1 MPRRLGPGQGEI
13 QREMPGEDRRDPA
26 LELSE
31 EHCKGVSRRDPARQ
45 LSSPAPPRPPLDAGP
60 RECGE
65 PRPLRACGREAPGG
79 PPGRRC
85 RGGRR
90 RATRALASPSPRPTP
105 SPAAPRLDDAMEP
118 CAPDAL
124 PSRQM
129 PSSPHHSW
137 AWALRHRL
145 ATQIQEAGHAEPKDV
160 DALVVELTAV
170 FRTVLER
177 SSRRAWLRMMEALRL
192 IAPFQQLLSRRAE
205 LAPYLEGLYFQFRS
219 SQAMV
224 SDLDILGSIW
234 RAFPMDCAVLW
245 ADPREFCPRE
255 PKEIAKQL
263 PSSREPV
270 FVGQSCPFAMEW
282 VAAGASGM
290 LQPDPVSLQELQ
302 RCVGQVGR
310 EVAQEETPRPGSL
323 GLMPLTLAADVP
335 TEYPCAIPSQAAG
348 PSLEPRKESPGPP
361 TVPKKRA
368 VATGDRGGEMVTSL
382 EAAELFA
389 RKRHL
394 GEISFIYFN
403 VAQNRH
409 FRPYDLVAVPKRLAN
424 PQHYIFSP
432 FGVLHVHPEEGS
444 EAFSLGELHR
454 QAVLWQLMQYIPF
467 FRLFLVR
474 KAFVRWFVNVKHLHY
489 LKCREK
495 LSLQLL
501 HTVPHF
507 GLALLH
513 ISRLLLQLHSI
524 HWLPRSR
531 VKCYTFS
538 ELKRA
543 LAQENKNAQGLL
555 SKFLQLC
562 SSVLQWVRDDTYR
575 MVRGLQQQVQ
585 SYKLYITKASLY
597 KQRVDF
603 EKLQNRLQIA
613 EHWLQRLGFLALL
626 VNLLLCQNLVSAM
639 QEEVRAFIYDT
650 MKADGIKRKAVLQVH
665 LVFGADRQLM
675 LFPSHMELEDC
686 LLGAVNTVLESVLQM
701 TRIKS
706 EGPAPPENPQ
716 STASEAE
723 HHAAQ
728 PSAVDVSSGSTIPQ
742 QGSLGPIM
750 QPKRLPTAEL
760 CGEKPQL
767 VYQMD
772 VKVYGGL
779 EVIGHRLKGMYPLLS
794 REQLEKDLRSDRT
807 IQEATEQ
814 LRALLTMALTE
825 TELLCREYTWLGEI
839 YNFVHSWSPSQLE
852 SMKSWPA
859 EEYVNRILK
868 LRTWVAQVQKV
879 PRVVITHN
887 LLLLVDCSGIHQDL
901 LPLLASI
908 NEDILSLLL
917 SETAQRSEKL
927 IAELSGV
934 LQLYMNVG
942 TDIFTIAKC
951 SQKLEQYQGQMAE
964 LQGYVDYVRALNE
977 VIQQCFRPLTPS
989 EESLEN
995 LLLDTWDAFAY
1006 QQREVSDFIVSRRL
1020 SIIAELSS
1028 SLRKAT
1034 LELQELLTVVTL
1046 GHFQDP
1052 SQNPRAME
1060 EELRTLYQSF
1070 QATVVRITDLCQSQR
1085 ILTGDCMDVTFITG
1099 KQGVI
1104 EIHTRIWQLFRIIT
1118 EQITEWKCLA
1128 FVKFNTVL
1136 AMEKTEEWQKEVI
1149 SLEHSLP
1156 SPNQVLQA
1164 CLRAIANLQKYLP
1177 ILLKLGS
1184 HFLKLSCWKEIFA
1197 VMGVKCPLNMQFTLG
1212 QLLSYPLLEH
1222 SDSIFRVYALEKSR
1236 HYARDTLFRLERS
1249 WAEKQFRLVNF
1260 ILNVPDKEPQPER
1273 FRRPAAARHRQPKLE
1288 YISKDSGTYILSDT
1302 AELKAMVEHSLLT
1315 LQNIILSPFSSD
1327 ILLEAESWASILR
1340 SFESLLEAWVIFQQ
1354 KWVFLNIVFYEMD
1367 ISLPSSE
1374 LELRFQRVDSYFRE
1388 FIQVTCNDPLV
1399 LSSVRPPCGSCRE
1412 SRFVGGALQEAFL
1425 DGSRDLQVIIRA
1437 LDYVLEGTRMGF
1449 PRLFFLSNEE
1459 LISLLATASEPA
1471 EASAW
1476 AQRCFPGVR
1485 QLALLVPSATH
1496 NRGALSA
1503 ELPVVQVTGLV
1514 GDQGEQLELCSIVCL
1529 SRKATQWLCALEQR
1543 MKESVFQQMQQCV
1556 AQRLALRP
1564 QLDVAFK
1571 HRPGPTELPLHMVVE
1586 GWATLG
1592 RTFPNQCVVLAEEAL
1607 WRATVEEALSNQCC
1621 QPELELK
1628 LNLKLEALAHYVR
1641 NFRNLRSCRPGSEQ
1655 LGLLLEVLITLT
1667 VQQRDTFAQL
1677 LKCRVS
1683 SPQAFEWARLL
1694 KYHVALS
1701 PECAHAV
1708 GLPPGSPWVGSPP
1721 GCWAEALDRRFH
1733 YDYEYLGPCQHLLG
1747 SPSLD
1752 KTFLGLLLALDD
1764 FRCGG
1769 LLGHPDVGKSHTVRG
1784 LAEALGRQLVTLHCT
1799 LQVSVGCLSRYLCGA
1814 VHAGALLLLE
1824 AAEQLEAAVLS
1835 AFSQRLV
1842 DLQRMCLSLQG
1853 SRGATAGV
1861 SVGGSPHSSQSS
1873 DSSGSSE
1880 GELQPA
1886 IPVLELGTDE
1896 AEPYQPRVLGNI
1908 LFGGRLL
1915 RVRETYGC
1923 IITLD
1928 CLPEPLCLAMRPLA
1942 MLPPDLTQLAEVT
1955 LLAAGFREAT
1965 HLAEKLNHFLRLEGE
1980 LNPKPQLG
1988 RCSLVRE
1995 VVRVAVSI
2003 LFSPPAGQDSLVLKS
2018 RPSGRT
2024 VFFQGLEE
2032 QPAMV
2037 KALCLSSLL
2046 SGPECPRLQNT
2057 RDLLR
2062 EVFPGAPLQAFESR
2076 VPYRLQSALVAQLH
2090 EDKLQPQQE
2099 LLNIAGQLFQALRGA
2114 PGVLLL
2120 GPAGG
2125 GKTTMWRTLAKALSR
2140 LAASDAAPGAHMAEA
2155 SPSSLFQPT
2164 STVCLWPNCLSV
2176 AEFVGSLEGSIW
2188 QDGVL
2193 SRVLQRAATS
2203 ALARRTGEGSSQ
2215 QWLVLD
2221 GAACAEWL
2229 EPISSLFSARPSLS
2243 LPNGQKLR
2251 IPENVKFLFE
2261 MPNTSNVPPSV
2272 CTHYSLLYCGGA
2284 SLWRGLLASGL
2295 APVYRMYSLT
2305 QESLAMLRSLAE
2317 ELFPSTLA
2325 FLREHCC
2332 SVLLPHT
2339 HPQDP
2344 VAQGVQETT
2353 TFLRLLHALLE
2364 QHLRR
2369 DRVKHLPPPPAA
2381 AAQEPTG
2388 NHTASLSRN
2397 LDDTVPAHHHLLGQS
2412 IFVFAYIWGFGGH
2425 LHPRHWPLFEHFAR
2439 QALHRSQFSIKLP
2452 TGPSAFDLCPLAA
2465 DGTLESFN
2473 GCYLSNRVKVLPV
2486 TFSVLQPQHE
2496 RMLFVVDLLLST
2508 ERPVLLV
2515 GEPGCGKSSFAEM
2528 LVQPNHSYHRV
2539 CLTPAL
2545 RPVHLRHLLHK
2556 RFLSL
2561 ARDKVKPV
2569 RGAAAKGRCL
2579 FLVEDLHLA
2588 FVDSARGS
2596 SPVVESLRQ
2605 ALSYQQFYHG
2615 ETLEVQHCP
2624 ATGFNCFGTLSVPM
2638 TGALPLCPRFGRL
2651 FSTVV
2656 LPLMTRDSL
2665 LGLHVD
2671 PVLSWLEK
2679 FPLLT
2684 RQNDLALALVRATIN
2699 AYEMAKS
2706 LFPPSPVSCLF
2717 HFSLHD
2723 IQKVFKGLFLLRPR
2737 PGIHLSSPLEDQNF
2751 KLASSRRTSGLTKM
2765 NMGTGYTALLSTR
2778 LVIRLWMHECLCV
2791 FCDPLQR
2798 QQQRE
2803 LCEQM
2808 LMDIAIT
2815 VFCAKRNVIH
2825 VAQSTWSSSPPRDQD
2840 HHLPSRAGLGF
2851 HLPSRT
2857 FSNILDA
2864 EWAAEEE
2871 PEEGKPLFPWS
2882 GEVGCPDP
2890 WDPVEQAAA
2899 LALDRPDPGEGLAVS
2914 ELESETTEAETTEEA
2929 ARKHTPT
2936 SQGQSRRDRH
2946 RASPNQLHLHK
2957 ARRHGSPKKENTGPL
2972 LPSHLLLQPGE
2983 ALQDIVFS
2991 KDLGPDTY
2999 SPNTHNPY
3007 QEKLWKT
3014 LEKQLKPLLPKN
3026 FLLCSEGLKH
3036 ILRLSRL
3043 FCGPDRHGA
3052 IVSFARC
3059 TGRRTLVALAAR
3071 ATASLLV
3078 EIPAKEDEAGALAL
3092 LRLASWQAG
3101 IMGKRV
3107 LLLVHAGV
3115 SLANLHLLL
3124 ALMAEGTCPGLYSPE
3139 DTIAVIQA
3147 LLQENQNIKRNM
3159 REELILQRFFQ
3170 FVRSNLHVVLLLG
3183 GAGSLALPPITA
3195 TALAQV
3201 FSSLEVY
3208 QPWSHESLVAVAS
3221 KHFMYHQKTSVKL
3234 TRVLT
3239 SVHDLK
3245 DLMHRTAQ
3253 AASQIH
3259 CCTMAYITS
3268 LAAHLPLISPKT
3280 FLDFLDTFL
3289 LLLSNLQEKNT
3300 KQLDRMRTA
3309 LHKMGEV
3316 SMKQQEHTRDVRF
3329 LQQKLVKIKE
3339 QVISSQREVERE
3351 QEVLKQQEKECELY
3365 EARIDALTRERDA
3378 LEKGR
3383 ELAMRKVN
3391 KDYKEALAMLRL
3403 QDIEE
3408 LRSYR
3413 QPPATVVMVTDIL
3426 CLMFEQEPGWENAKL
3441 LLNRDNFYEDL
3452 VFYPKDSLA
3461 TELFEALG
3469 RAVTRE
3475 CISEAN
3481 ISSASQ
3487 PAAALFQWIS
3497 ATYWYHWALL
3507 DWQPTI
3513 ARLKYCDAQ
3522 ITTEKMELGDRRLH
3536 SEYLRDATQLRI
3548 KELKL
3553 KQERQEKLMHQLT
3566 QSLQAKEEATT
3577 VESSVA
3583 EHMANW
3589 TTLTRNLESQ
3599 HNTVYGDALLSAASL
3614 CYLGPFPPQRREEL
3628 LEKWQA
3634 VCAGAWGH
3642 LGPDD
3647 VRQLLQKELPC
3658 PGPASHSDLL
3668 LAVQQPLDLASLL
3681 SSPPEQ
3687 RLWDRVHKPKDP
3699 SSRLVGTILLSST
3712 HTQAHRWPLLVDPD
3726 KQACVWLLTSTALE
3740 EVDSQAYA
3748 ISDLVPDMLEHG
3760 SSEEITEDNLEV
3772 LSLTDPDLEQN
3783 LYNAACLGTPVL
3795 LTDFEKNVPWC
3806 PALQQLMQKEL
3817 FRGALRSESAEDA
3830 VLVPTSFRLYLCTEL
3845 PLEALAAEVE
3855 HELLKSLNV
3864 IDLSLSQGALE
3875 ELLLVEVLRAERK
3888 EILKN
3893 QQALQF
3899 GVLQLEGKLE
3909 ATEEELVALIAQPQ
3923 RSLLEEENFMPM
3935 VRLLQTQIQALHATH
3950 QHMVSQHQDQVAL
3963 CNKYRVVPRLGV
3975 ALHLALQQ
3983 VCRLHPSYSF
3993 PTSACVARVRQALLS
4008 TKRQETTKQESLEL
4022 RHLELSKAVLHH
4034 FLTEVVPCLR
4044 EMDRLLYLFL
4054 GAVATLKVSGKITP
4068 LEWLVFCQ
4076 GLREPVAKELLQP
4089 PARVPCPSWVSAEA
4103 WEECGLLENVPGF
4116 QGLQASLAGQAAQW
4130 QEYFRLPS
4138 TMVGLALCP
4147 SHSHLR
4153 PFQRAILWRILCPA
4167 AMSSV
4172 VSALTTCLLGW
4183 SFTEEMAITY
4193 PYSYS
4198 RANKPIIFHTPSAS
4212 APGSFMHPLLWIQQ
4226 MATQRGRGGNVVVI
4240 SFGTPDACK
4249 RVWRT
4254 LPICIKRGKWLV
4266 LTNCHLQEH
4275 WDPDLLELLDQLVK
4289 SSGKAPGGGL
4299 EIHTKFRLWLITAA
4313 DAPHSMPGLLKRS
4326 ATSLFCDMPL
4336 ELKGILARSHY
4347 WLQGRTQNLDT
4358 EQRLPLLALYGV
4370 LLYRQTYAQWTQA
4383 ETYLWS
4389 HGEVL
4394 AGLRIQERLSC
4405 LTDGAQEALQEL
4417 AGTMLYGGHVLDS
4430 GDAQVVKSLCQACL
4444 APASPLQPGSSLQQL
4459 VAAVVGCPNPGNTDE
4474 EAAAATQACIEQ
4486 LPSPMEPAGIGLCS
4500 ALQQRMLAE
4509 RSQAFLLA
4517 LQASQG
4523 LWQPRRGPCCLQ
4535 TEALEHLLRDGSQ
4548 LVQELQ
4554 EQLTE
4559 CGWEVGWKG
4568 CPPQGQARPRP
4579 RPLQRFLLEEAGI
4592 LLALLKQVGRDL
4604 CCAQECLQGEPCS
4617 SRRCTT
4623 ILYHLKQ
4630 GRLPSPWLPYALTS
4644 RQAPLAWLQTLKQRT
4659 QLLCSYLGSISG
4671 PLVAHYQLAAFHQPR
4686 RLLLA
4691 VLQERARMERQELNR
4706 YQLHQQVLPSG
4717 PPPTSAPEK
4726 GIYLSGLELRHAF
4739 WKARSGLLQ
4748 ESRTAEP
4755 CPLPTIWIQATRL
4768 TWEMASAGN
4777 TTDFPANK
4785 YLCPIYLGAPEVP
4798 VELSSQHI
4806 ILHLSLPSKMA
4817 PELCL
4822 QQRVHAVS
4830 LLHCEGESST
4840 GQRQHPAPS
4849 ATAPSPGQPP
4859 SPSRA

>member
-1 MPRRLGPGQGEI
+1 
-13 QREMPGEDRRDPA
+13 
-26 LELSE
+26 
-31 EHCKGVSRRDPARQ
+31 
-45 LSSPAPPRPPLDAGP
+45 
-60 RECGE
+60 
-65 PRPLRACGREAPGG
+65 
-79 PPGRRC
+79 
-85 RGGRR
+85 
-90 RATRALASPSPRPTP
+90 
-105 SPAAPRLDDAMEP
+105 MEP

-124 PSRQM
+124 PNDPHSSPVCISAGRQV
-129 PSSPHHSW
+129 PSSPAQQEDHSW
-137 AWALRHRL
+137 AHALRHRL

-160 DALVVELTAV
+160 DALVAELTAI

-177 SSRRAWLRMMEALRL
+177 SSRRAWLRMMDALRL
-192 IAPFQQLLSRRAE
+192 IAPFQKLVSRRAE

-255 PKEIAKQL
+255 PKEIAKRL

-270 FVGQSCPFAMEW
+270 FVGQPYPFATEW

-290 LQPDPVSLQELQ
+290 LQPEPVSLQELQ

-335 TEYPCAIPSQAAG
+335 TEYPCAMPSRAAG
-348 PSLEPRKESPGPP
+348 PSLEPRKESPAPP
-361 TVPKKRA
+361 KVPKKRS
-368 VATGDRGGEMVTSL
+368 VAAGDRGDREIVTSL

-394 GEISFIYFN
+394 GKISFIYFN

-444 EAFSLGELHR
+444 EAFSLGDLHR
-454 QAVLWQLMQYIPF
+454 QAVLWQLLQYIPF

-501 HTVPHF
+501 HLVPHF

-538 ELKRA
+538 ELKRS
-543 LAQENKNAQGLL
+543 LAQENRNAQGLL
-555 SKFLQLC
+555 RKFLQLC

-575 MVRGLQQQVQ
+575 MVHGLQQQVQ

-597 KQRVDF
+597 KQRIDF
-603 EKLQNRLQIA
+603 EKLQHRLQIT

-665 LVFGADRQLM
+665 LVFGADKQLM
-675 LFPSHMELEDC
+675 LFPSHKELEDC
-686 LLGAVNTVLESVLQM
+686 LLGAVNTVLESVLQT
-701 TRIKS
+701 TRVKS
-706 EGPAPPENPQ
+706 EGTAPPEKPQ

-723 HHAAQ
+723 HRAAQ
-728 PSAVDVSSGSTIPQ
+728 PSAADVSSGGPIPQ
-742 QGSLGPIM
+742 QGSLEPLL
-750 QPKRLPTAEL
+750 QPKRLSTAEL

-794 REQLEKDLRSDRT
+794 REQLEKDLRSDRI
-807 IQEATEQ
+807 IQEATEK
-814 LRALLTMALTE
+814 LRAMLTMALTE

-839 YNFVHSWSPSQLE
+839 YNFVHNWSRSQLE

-859 EEYVNRILK
+859 EEYVNHILK
-868 LRTWVAQVQKV
+868 LRTWVAQVQQV
-879 PRVVITHN
+879 PHVVITHN

-927 IAELSGV
+927 IAELSSV

-964 LQGYVDYVRALNE
+964 LQEYVDYVRALNE

-995 LLLDTWDAFAY
+995 SLLDTWDAFVY
-1006 QQREVSDFIVSRRL
+1006 QQREVSDFIFSRRL

-1060 EELRTLYQSF
+1060 EELRTLGQSF
-1070 QATVVRITDLCQSQR
+1070 QATVVRITDLCRSQR

-1128 FVKFNTVL
+1128 FVKFNTAL
-1136 AMEKTEEWQKEVI
+1136 AVEKTEEWQKEVI
-1149 SLEHSLP
+1149 SLEHCLP

-1197 VMGVKCPLNMQFTLG
+1197 AMGVKCPLNMQFTLG

-1260 ILNVPDKEPQPER
+1260 ILNVPHKEPQPER

-1327 ILLEAESWASILR
+1327 ILLEAESWASLLR
-1340 SFESLLEAWVIFQQ
+1340 SFESLLEAWVNFQQ
-1354 KWVFLNIVFYEMD
+1354 KWVFLNIVLYEMD

-1374 LELRFQRVDSYFRE
+1374 LELRFQRVDTHFRE

-1399 LSSVRPPCGSCRE
+1399 LSSVKPPYGSCRE
-1412 SRFVGGALQEAFL
+1412 SRFVGGALQEAFV
-1425 DGSRDLQVIIRA
+1425 DGSRDLQTIIRA

-1485 QLALLVPSATH
+1485 QLALIVPSATH
-1496 NRGALSA
+1496 NRGTLSA
-1503 ELPVVQVTGLV
+1503 ELPVVQVTGLI
-1514 GDQGEQLELCSIVCL
+1514 GDQGERLELCSIVCL

-1543 MKESVFQQMQQCV
+1543 MKETVFQQMQQCV

-1571 HRPGPTELPLHMVVE
+1571 HRPGPTDLPLHMLVE

-1592 RTFPNQCVVLAEEAL
+1592 RNFPNQCVVLAEEAL
-1607 WRATVEEALSNQCC
+1607 WRATLEEALSKQSC

-1628 LNLKLEALAHYVR
+1628 LKLKLEALAHYVR
-1641 NFRNLRSCRPGSEQ
+1641 NFRNLQPGRPGSEQ
-1655 LGLLLEVLITLT
+1655 LGPLLEVLLTLT

-1677 LKCRVS
+1677 LKCQVS

-1701 PECAHAV
+1701 PECGHVA
-1708 GLPPGSPWVGSPP
+1708 GLPPGSPWVSSPP
-1721 GCWAEALDRRFH
+1721 GCWAEALDRRFR
-1733 YDYEYLGPCQHLLG
+1733 YDYEYLGPCLHLLG

-1769 LLGHPDVGKSHTVRG
+1769 LLGHPDVGKSHTVQG

-1799 LQVSVGCLSRYLCGA
+1799 LQMSVGCLSRYLCGA

-1824 AAEQLEAAVLS
+1824 AAERLETAVLS

-1853 SRGATAGV
+1853 GRGATAGV
-1861 SVGGSPHSSQSS
+1861 SSAGSPHSSQSS
-1873 DSSGSSE
+1873 HSSSGSSE

-1923 IITLD
+1923 VITLER
-1928 CLPEPLCLAMRPLA
+1928 LPEPLCLAMRPLA
-1942 MLPPDLTQLAEVT
+1942 MLPPDLTQLAEVA

-1965 HLAEKLNHFLRLEGE
+1965 CLAEKLNHFLRLEGE
-1980 LNPKPQLG
+1980 LNPKPHLG

-2003 LFSPPAGQDSLVLKS
+2003 LFSPPAGQDSLMLKS

-2024 VFFQGLEE
+2024 AFFQGLEE

-2037 KALCLSSLL
+2037 KALSLSSLL
-2046 SGPECPRLQNT
+2046 SGPGCPRLQNT

-2062 EVFPGAPLQAFESR
+2062 EVFPGAPLQAFELR
-2076 VPYRLQSALVAQLH
+2076 MPYRLQSALVAQLH
-2090 EDKLQPQQE
+2090 EDKLHPEQE
-2099 LLNIAGQLFQALRGA
+2099 LLNLAGQLFQALQRA

-2140 LAASDAAPGAHMAEA
+2140 LAASDAAPGAHTAEA

-2243 LPNGQKLR
+2243 LPNGQKLK

-2295 APVYRMYSLT
+2295 APVYRTYSLT

-2353 TFLRLLHALLE
+2353 TFMRLLHALLE

-2369 DRVKHLPPPPAA
+2369 DRVKHRAPCPGSLEHGVPFPTDAKGAA
-2381 AAQEPTG
+2381 LDS
-2388 NHTASLSRN
+2388 HTASLSRS
-2397 LDDTVPAHHHLLGQS
+2397 LDDTVPAHHHLLMQS

-2439 QALHRSQFSIKLP
+2439 QALHRSQLSIKLP
-2452 TGPSAFDLCPLAA
+2452 TGPSAFDLYPLVV
-2465 DGTLESFN
+2465 DGTLDSFN
-2473 GCYLSNRVKVLPV
+2473 GCYLSNRVNVLPV

-2496 RMLFVVDLLLST
+2496 RALFVVDLLLST

-2545 RPVHLRHLLHK
+2545 RPAHLRHLLHK

-2656 LPLMTRDSL
+2656 LPLMTRESL
-2665 LGLHVD
+2665 LGLYVD
-2671 PVLSWLEK
+2671 PVLCWLEK

-2684 RQNDLALALVRATIN
+2684 RQNDLAFALVRATVN
-2699 AYEMAKS
+2699 AYETAKS
-2706 LFPPSPVSCLF
+2706 LFPPSPACCLF

-2737 PGIHLSSPLEDQNF
+2737 PGIHLSSPLEEQSF
-2751 KLASSRRTSGLTKM
+2751 KVASSRRASGLTKM
-2765 NMGTGYTALLSTR
+2765 NMGAGYTALLSTR
-2778 LVIRLWMHECLCV
+2778 LVVRLWMHECLCV
-2791 FCDPLQR
+2791 FCDPLQGKR
-2798 QQQRE
+2798 QRE
-2803 LCEQM
+2803 RCEQM
-2808 LMDIAIT
+2808 LMDVAIT
-2815 VFCAKRNVIH
+2815 VFCAKHNVIRI
-2825 VAQSTWSSSPPRDQD
+2825 AQRTWSSSPPRDQD
-2840 HHLPSRAGLGF
+2840 PHLPSRAGITF
-2851 HLPSRT
+2851 QLPSRT
-2857 FSNILDA
+2857 FSDSLDA
-2864 EWAAEEE
+2864 ECAAEEE
-2871 PEEGKPLFPWS
+2871 SEEGKPLFPWS
-2882 GEVGCPDP
+2882 GEMGCPDP
-2890 WDPVEQAAA
+2890 WDPVEQAAP
-2899 LALDRPDPGEGLAVS
+2899 LALDRPDPGEGPAA
-2914 ELESETTEAETTEEA
+2914 LEVEGETTEAETAEEG
-2929 ARKHTPT
+2929 ARKQTPT
-2936 SQGQSRRDRH
+2936 SQGRSPRDRQ
-2946 RASPNQLHLHK
+2946 RTPPNRLHPHK
-2957 ARRHGSPKKENTGPL
+2957 ARRQGSPKKESTGPL

-2983 ALQDIVFS
+2983 AIRDVVFS
-2991 KDLGPDTY
+2991 KDLGPDSY

-3014 LEKQLKPLLPKN
+3014 LEKQLKPLLPPN

-3036 ILRLSRL
+3036 IVRLSRL
-3043 FCGPDRHGA
+3043 FSGSDRHGA

-3071 ATASLLV
+3071 ATASLLM
-3078 EIPAKEDEAGALAL
+3078 EIHAKEDEAGALAL

-3107 LLLVHAGV
+3107 LLLVHPGI

-3124 ALMAEGTCPGLYSPE
+3124 ALMAEGTCPGLYSTE
-3139 DTIAVIQA
+3139 DTISVIQA
-3147 LLQENQNIKRNM
+3147 MLQENQNIKRNM

-3170 FVRSNLHVVLLLG
+3170 FVRANLHVVLLLG
-3183 GAGSLALPPITA
+3183 GAVSLALPPITA

-3201 FSSLEVY
+3201 LSSLEVY

-3221 KHFMYHQKTSVKL
+3221 KHFMYHQKISIKL
-3234 TRVLT
+3234 PRVLT

-3245 DLMHRTAQ
+3245 DVMQRTAN
-3253 AASQIH
+3253 AASLIH
-3259 CCTMAYITS
+3259 WCTMAHITS
-3268 LAAHLPLISPKT
+3268 LAAHIPLISPKT

-3289 LLLSNLQEKNT
+3289 LLLSNLQEKNI
-3300 KQLDRMRTA
+3300 KQLDRMKMA

-3329 LQQKLVKIKE
+3329 LQLKLVKIKE
-3339 QVISSQREVERE
+3339 QVICSQREVERE

-3365 EARIDALTRERDA
+3365 EARIDALTKERDA

-3383 ELAMRKVN
+3383 ELAMKKVN
-3391 KDYKEALAMLRL
+3391 KDYKEALAMLRQ

-3441 LLNRDNFYEDL
+3441 LLNRDNFFEDL
-3452 VFYPKDSLA
+3452 VFYPKDSLP

-3469 RAVTRE
+3469 RAVTQE
-3475 CISEAN
+3475 HISKAN
-3481 ISSASQ
+3481 ISNASQ
-3487 PAAALFQWIS
+3487 AAAALFQWIS

-3507 DWQPTI
+3507 DWQPTM

-3522 ITTEKMELGDRRLH
+3522 INTEKMELGDRRLH
-3536 SEYLRDATQLRI
+3536 AEYLRDATQLRI
-3548 KELKL
+3548 KELKQ
-3553 KQERQEKLMHQLT
+3553 KKERQEKLMHQLT

-3589 TTLTRNLESQ
+3589 TTVTRNLES
-3599 HNTVYGDALLSAASL
+3599 HRTTVYGDALLAAASL
-3614 CYLGPFPPQRREEL
+3614 SYLGPFPPQRREEL

-3634 VCAGAWGH
+3634 VCAGAWGP

-3647 VRQLLQKELPC
+3647 VRWLLQKELPC
-3658 PGPASHSDLL
+3658 PGPASPSDVL
-3668 LAVQQPLDLASLL
+3668 LAVQQPLELVSLL

-3699 SSRLVGTILLSST
+3699 SSRLVGMILLSST

-3726 KQACVWLLTSTALE
+3726 KQACVWLLTSKALE
-3740 EVDSQAYA
+3740 EEDSQAFA
-3748 ISDLVPDMLEHG
+3748 ISELVPDMVEQG
-3760 SSEEITEDNLEV
+3760 SSEEIAEDNLEI

-3783 LYNAACLGTPVL
+3783 LCNAACHGIPVL
-3795 LTDFEKNVPWC
+3795 LMDFEKNVPWC
-3806 PALQQLMQKEL
+3806 PALQQLMQKES
-3817 FRGALRSESAEDA
+3817 FRGALHSESMEDA

-3845 PLEALAAEVE
+3845 PLEALAAEVD

-3864 IDLSLSQGALE
+3864 IDLSLSQEALE
-3875 ELLLVEVLRAERK
+3875 EQLLVEVLRAERK

-3950 QHMVSQHQDQVAL
+3950 QHMVSQHQDQAAL
-3963 CNKYRVVPRLGV
+3963 CNKYRTVPRLGV

-3993 PTSACVARVRQALLS
+3993 PSSICMARVRQALLS
-4008 TKRQETTKQESLEL
+4008 TKHQETTKQQSLESRL
-4022 RHLELSKAVLHH
+4022 LELSKAVLHH
-4034 FLTEVVPCLR
+4034 FLTEAVPCLR

-4054 GAVATLKVSGKITP
+4054 GAVATLKVSGEITP

-4076 GLREPVAKELLQP
+4076 GLQEPAAKELLQP
-4089 PARVPCPSWVSAEA
+4089 QVRVPCPTWVSAEA

-4147 SHSHLR
+4147 SHAHLR
-4153 PFQRAILWRILCPA
+4153 PFQRAILWRILRPT

-4172 VSALTTCLLGW
+4172 ISALTTCLLGW
-4183 SFTEEMAITY
+4183 SLTEEMAITY

-4212 APGSFMHPLLWIQQ
+4212 SPGSFMHPLLWIQQ
-4226 MATQRGRGGNVVVI
+4226 MATQRGRGGNVVVL
-4240 SFGTPDACK
+4240 SVGTPDACK

-4254 LPICIKRGKWLV
+4254 LPICSKRGKWLV

-4275 WDPDLLELLDQLVK
+4275 WDPDLLQLLDELVK
-4289 SSGKAPGGGL
+4289 SSGEADGRSL

-4347 WLQGRTQNLDT
+4347 WLQGQTQKLDT

-4370 LLYRQTYAQWTQA
+4370 LLYRQNYAQWTQA

-4405 LTDGAQEALQEL
+4405 LTDGGQEALQEL

-4430 GDAQVVKSLCQACL
+4430 GDAQVVQSLCQACL
-4444 APASPLQPGSSLQQL
+4444 APASPLQPPSSLQQL
-4459 VAAVVGCPNPGNTDE
+4459 VATVVGCPNPGNSDE
-4474 EAAAATQACIEQ
+4474 EAAAATQASIEQ
-4486 LPSPMEPAGIGLCS
+4486 LSSPMEPAGIGLCS

-4509 RSQAFLLA
+4509 RSQALLSA

-4523 LWQPRRGPCCLQ
+4523 LWQPRRAPCRPP
-4535 TEALEHLLRDGSQ
+4535 TEALEQLLRDGSQ

-4568 CPPQGQARPRP
+4568 CPPQGQARPKP

-4604 CCAQECLQGEPCS
+4604 CCAQEHLQGEPCS
-4617 SRRCTT
+4617 SRRCST

-4630 GRLPSPWLPYALTS
+4630 GCLPSPWRPYALTS
-4644 RQAPLAWLQTLKQRT
+4644 PQTPQAWLQTLQQRT

-4671 PLVAHYQLAAFHQPR
+4671 SLVAHYQLAAFHQPR

-4691 VLQERARMERQELNR
+4691 VLQERARVERQELHR

-4739 WKARSGLLQ
+4739 WKAHSGLLQ
-4748 ESRTAEP
+4748 ESRTAAP
-4755 CPLPTIWIQATRL
+4755 CPLPTIWIQATRQ
-4768 TWEMASAGN
+4768 TWEMATADPP
-4777 TTDFPANK
+4777 TKMPADK
-4785 YLCPIYLGAPEVP
+4785 YLCPVYLGAPEVP
-4798 VELSSQHI
+4798 VMLSSQHV

-4830 LLHCEGESST
+4830 LLRWEGESSA
-4840 GQRQHPAPS
+4840 GC
-4849 ATAPSPGQPP
+4849 PGPCTP
-4859 SPSRA
+4859 GYK

>member
-1 MPRRLGPGQGEI
+1 M
-13 QREMPGEDRRDPA
+13 
-26 LELSE
+26 
-31 EHCKGVSRRDPARQ
+31 
-45 LSSPAPPRPPLDAGP
+45 SSPGAEGP
-60 RECGE
+60 YCSS
-65 PRPLRACGREAPGG
+65 PEAPF
-79 PPGRRC
+79 PGC
-85 RGGRR
+85 
-90 RATRALASPSPRPTP
+90 
-105 SPAAPRLDDAMEP
+105 
-118 CAPDAL
+118 AL
-124 PSRQM
+124 PGLKRAVLRWSSPIPFVSLAGRQM
-129 PSSPHHSW
+129 PSSPAQQEDHSW
-137 AWALRHRL
+137 ARSLRRRL

-160 DALVVELTAV
+160 DALVAELTAI

-234 RAFPMDCAVLW
+234 RAFPTDCAVLW

-270 FVGQSCPFAMEW
+270 FLGQSCPFAMEW
-282 VAAGASGM
+282 VVAGASGM

-335 TEYPCAIPSQAAG
+335 TEFPCAIPSRAAG

-361 TVPKKRA
+361 AVPKKRA
-368 VATGDRGGEMVTSL
+368 GAAGDRGGEMVTSL

-394 GEISFIYFN
+394 GKISFIYFN

-409 FRPYDLVAVPKRLAN
+409 FRPYDLVAVPKRLVN

-454 QAVLWQLMQYIPF
+454 QAVLWQLLQYIPF

-501 HTVPHF
+501 HSVPHF

-538 ELKRA
+538 DLKRA
-543 LAQENKNAQGLL
+543 LAQENRNAQELL

-597 KQRVDF
+597 KQRIDF
-603 EKLQNRLQIA
+603 EKLQHRLQIA

-665 LVFGADRQLM
+665 LVFGAERQLM
-675 LFPSHMELEDC
+675 LFPSQKELEDC
-686 LLGAVNTVLESVLQM
+686 LLGAVNTVLESVLQT
-701 TRIKS
+701 TRVKS
-706 EGPAPPENPQ
+706 EGSAPPENPQ
-716 STASEAE
+716 STTAEAE
-723 HHAAQ
+723 HHAAK
-728 PSAVDVSSGSTIPQ
+728 PSGEPAADVSSGSAVPQ
-742 QGSLGPIM
+742 QGSLEPLI
-750 QPKRLPTAEL
+750 QPKRLSTAEL

-794 REQLEKDLRSDRT
+794 REQLEKDLRSDRI

-814 LRALLTMALTE
+814 LRSLLTMALTE
-825 TELLCREYTWLGEI
+825 TELLCRQYTWLGEI

-964 LQGYVDYVRALNE
+964 LQEYVDYVRALNE

-995 LLLDTWDAFAY
+995 SLLDTWDAFAY
-1006 QQREVSDFIVSRRL
+1006 QQREVSDFIFSRRL

-1034 LELQELLTVVTL
+1034 LELQELLTVVTM

-1060 EELRTLYQSF
+1060 EELRTLCQSF
-1070 QATVVRITDLCQSQR
+1070 QATVLRITDLCRSQR

-1128 FVKFNTVL
+1128 FVKFNTGL

-1149 SLEHSLP
+1149 SLEHCLP

-1260 ILNVPDKEPQPER
+1260 ILNVPHKEPQPER

-1288 YISKDSGTYILSDT
+1288 YISKDSGTYVLSDT

-1340 SFESLLEAWVIFQQ
+1340 SFESLLEAWVNFQR
-1354 KWVFLNIVFYEMD
+1354 KWVFLNIVLYEMD

-1374 LELRFQRVDSYFRE
+1374 LESRFQRVDSHFRE

-1412 SRFVGGALQEAFL
+1412 SRFVGGALQEAFV

-1471 EASAW
+1471 EASVW

-1485 QLALLVPSATH
+1485 QLALIVPSATH
-1496 NRGALSA
+1496 NRGTLSA

-1514 GDQGEQLELCSIVCL
+1514 GDQEEELELCSIVCL

-1543 MKESVFQQMQQCV
+1543 MKETVFQQMQQCV

-1571 HRPGPTELPLHMVVE
+1571 HCPGPTELPLHMVVE
-1586 GWATLG
+1586 GWATLC
-1592 RTFPNQCVVLAEEAL
+1592 RTFPNQCVVLAEEAV
-1607 WRATVEEALSNQCC
+1607 WRATLEEALSNQRC

-1628 LNLKLEALAHYVR
+1628 LNLKLEALAHYIR
-1641 NFRNLRSCRPGSEQ
+1641 NFRNLRPSRPGSEQ

-1667 VQQRDTFAQL
+1667 VQQRDTLARL
-1677 LKCRVS
+1677 LKCQVS

-1701 PECAHAV
+1701 PECAQVA
-1708 GLPPGSPWVGSPP
+1708 GLPAGSPWVGSPP
-1721 GCWAEALDRRFH
+1721 GCWAEALDRRFR
-1733 YDYEYLGPCQHLLG
+1733 YDYEYLGPCLHLLG

-1799 LQVSVGCLSRYLCGA
+1799 LQMSVGCLSRYLCGA

-1842 DLQRMCLSLQG
+1842 DLQRMCQSLQG
-1853 SRGATAGV
+1853 GRGATAGV
-1861 SVGGSPHSSQSS
+1861 SSGGGSPHSSQSS
-1873 DSSGSSE
+1873 ESSGSSE

-1923 IITLD
+1923 VITLER
-1928 CLPEPLCLAMRPLA
+1928 LPEALCLALRPLA

-1965 HLAEKLNHFLRLEGE
+1965 RLAEKLNHFLRLEGE
-1980 LNPKPQLG
+1980 LNPKPHLG

-2003 LFSPPAGQDSLVLKS
+2003 LFSPPARQGSLMLRS
-2018 RPSGRT
+2018 RPPGRAA
-2024 VFFQGLEE
+2024 FFQGLEE

-2062 EVFPGAPLQAFESR
+2062 EVFPGAPLQAFESQ

-2090 EDKLQPQQE
+2090 EDKLQPEQE
-2099 LLNIAGQLFQALRGA
+2099 LLSIAGQLFQALLGA

-2140 LAASDAAPGAHMAEA
+2140 LAASDAGPGAHLAEV

-2203 ALARRTGEGSSQ
+2203 TLARRTGEGSSQ
-2215 QWLVLD
+2215 EWLVLD

-2251 IPENVKFLFE
+2251 IPKNVKFLFE
-2261 MPNTSNVPPSV
+2261 MPSASNVAPSV

-2317 ELFPSTLA
+2317 ELFPATLA
-2325 FLREHCC
+2325 FLQEHCC

-2353 TFLRLLHALLE
+2353 TFLRLLLALLE

-2369 DRVKHLPPPPAA
+2369 DRVKHLPPPPPAA
-2381 AAQEPTG
+2381 AAATQESTDAKG
-2388 NHTASLSRN
+2388 TVLDSRNASLSRS
-2397 LDDTVPAHHHLLGQS
+2397 LDDTVPAHHHLLVQS

-2425 LHPRHWPLFEHFAR
+2425 LHPRHWPLFEQFAR

-2473 GCYLSNRVKVLPV
+2473 GSYLANRVKVLPV
-2486 TFSVLQPQHE
+2486 TFSVLQPQVGPAPWGGDLWLGSPCVFCHSFLPPQHE
-2496 RMLFVVDLLLST
+2496 RALFVVDLLLSS

-2545 RPVHLRHLLHK
+2545 RPTHLRHLLHK

-2561 ARDKVKPV
+2561 ARDKGKPG

-2596 SPVVESLRQ
+2596 SPVLESLRQ

-2656 LPLMTRDSL
+2656 LPLVTRDSL
-2665 LGLHVD
+2665 MGLFVE
-2671 PVLSWLEK
+2671 PVLCWLEK

-2699 AYEMAKS
+2699 AYETAKS
-2706 LFPPSPVSCLF
+2706 LFPPSPACCLF

-2723 IQKVFKGLFLLRPR
+2723 IQKVCKGLFLLRPR
-2737 PGIHLSSPLEDQNF
+2737 PGIHLSSPLEEQNF
-2751 KLASSRRTSGLTKM
+2751 KLASSRRTSGVTKM
-2765 NMGTGYTALLSTR
+2765 TMGAGYTALLSTR
-2778 LVIRLWMHECLCV
+2778 LVVRLWIHECLCV
-2791 FCDPLQR
+2791 FCAPLQR
-2798 QQQRE
+2798 EQQRE

-2808 LMDIAIT
+2808 LMDVAIT
-2815 VFCAKRNVIH
+2815 AFCAKRNVIR
-2825 VAQSTWSSSPPRDQD
+2825 VAQRTWSSSPPRDQD
-2840 HHLPSRAGLGF
+2840 HHPPSRAGITF
-2851 HLPSRT
+2851 QLPSKS
-2857 FSNILDA
+2857 FSLDA

-2871 PEEGKPLFPWS
+2871 PEEEKPLFPWS

-2899 LALDRPDPGEGLAVS
+2899 LALDRPDPGEGLAVL

-2929 ARKHTPT
+2929 ARKQTPP
-2936 SQGQSRRDRH
+2936 SQGRSPRDRR
-2946 RASPNQLHLHK
+2946 RASPSRLHFHK
-2957 ARRHGSPKKENTGPL
+2957 ARRHGSPKKESTGPL

-2983 ALQDIVFS
+2983 ELRDVVFS
-2991 KDLGPDTY
+2991 KDLGPDSY

-3014 LEKQLKPLLPKN
+3014 LEKQLKPLLPQN
-3026 FLLCSEGLKH
+3026 FLLCLEALKH
-3036 ILRLSRL
+3036 IVRLSRL

-3071 ATASLLV
+3071 ATASLLM

-3107 LLLVHAGV
+3107 LLLVHAGI

-3139 DTIAVIQA
+3139 DTMAVIQA

-3170 FVRSNLHVVLLLG
+3170 FVRANLHVVLLLG

-3201 FSSLEVY
+3201 LSSLEVY

-3221 KHFMYHQKTSVKL
+3221 KHLMYHQKTSAKL
-3234 TRVLT
+3234 TRELT

-3245 DLMHRTAQ
+3245 DLMHRTAE

-3259 CCTMAYITS
+3259 CCTMAYMTS

-3289 LLLSNLQEKNT
+3289 LLLSSLQEKNA
-3300 KQLDRMRTA
+3300 KQLDRMKMA

-3316 SMKQQEHTRDVRF
+3316 SKKQQEHTRDVRF

-3339 QVISSQREVERE
+3339 QVICSQREVQRE

-3365 EARIDALTRERDA
+3365 EARIDALTKERDA

-3391 KDYKEALAMLRL
+3391 KDYKEALAMLRV
-3403 QDIEE
+3403 QDVEE

-3413 QPPATVVMVTDIL
+3413 QPPETVVMVTDIL

-3452 VFYPKDSLA
+3452 VFYPKDSLT

-3469 RAVTRE
+3469 RAVTHER
-3475 CISEAN
+3475 ISEN
-3481 ISSASQ
+3481 SISSASQ
-3487 PAAALFQWIS
+3487 AAAALFQWIS

-3522 ITTEKMELGDRRLH
+3522 INAEKVELGDRRLH

-3548 KELKL
+3548 KELKQ

-3566 QSLQAKEEATT
+3566 HSLQAKEEATT

-3583 EHMANW
+3583 EHMASW
-3589 TTLTRNLESQ
+3589 TTVTRNLESQ
-3599 HNTVYGDALLSAASL
+3599 RTTLYGDALLSAASL
-3614 CYLGPFPPQRREEL
+3614 SYLGPFPPQRREEL

-3634 VCAGAWGH
+3634 VCAGAWGP

-3647 VRQLLQKELPC
+3647 VRRLLQKELPC
-3658 PGPASHSDLL
+3658 PGPASHSGLL
-3668 LAVQQPLDLASLL
+3668 LAVQQPLHLASLL

-3687 RLWDRVHKPKDP
+3687 RLWDRVHKPKVP
-3699 SSRLVGTILLSST
+3699 SSRLAGMILLSSI
-3712 HTQAHRWPLLVDPD
+3712 HSQAHRWPLLVDPD
-3726 KQACVWLLTSTALE
+3726 KQAYLWLLTSRAME
-3740 EVDSQAYA
+3740 EADSQVYA
-3748 ISDLVPDMLEHG
+3748 ISDLVPDMVEQG
-3760 SSEEITEDNLEV
+3760 SSIEIAEDNLEV

-3783 LYNAACLGTPVL
+3783 LCKAAGLGTPVL

-3806 PALQQLMQKEL
+3806 PALEELMQKES
-3817 FRGALRSESAEDA
+3817 FGGALHSKSVEDLA
-3830 VLVPTSFRLYLCTEL
+3830 QVPPCFRLYLYTEL
-3845 PLEALAAEVE
+3845 PLEALAAEVD

-3864 IDLSLSQGALE
+3864 IDLSLSQEALE

-3899 GVLQLEGKLE
+3899 GILQLEGKLE

-3950 QHMVSQHQDQVAL
+3950 QHMVSQHQDQAAL
-3963 CNKYRVVPRLGV
+3963 CSKYRMVPRLGV

-3993 PTSACVARVRQALLS
+3993 PSSVCMARVRQALLS
-4008 TKRQETTKQESLEL
+4008 TKRQESTKQESLESRL
-4022 RHLELSKAVLHH
+4022 LELSKAVLHQC
-4034 FLTEVVPCLR
+4034 LTEAVPCLR

-4054 GAVATLKVSGKITP
+4054 GAVATLKVSGEVTP
-4068 LEWLVFCQ
+4068 LEWLAFCQ
-4076 GLREPVAKELLQP
+4076 GLQEPAAKELLQP
-4089 PARVPCPSWVSAEA
+4089 PAGVPRPSWVSAEA

-4130 QEYFRLPS
+4130 QEYFRLRS

-4147 SHSHLR
+4147 SHAHLR
-4153 PFQRAILWRILCPA
+4153 PFQRAVLWRILCPS

-4172 VSALTTCLLGW
+4172 VSALTTCSLGW
-4183 SFTEEMAITY
+4183 SLTEEMAITY

-4198 RANKPIIFHTPSAS
+4198 RANKPIIFHTPSARS
-4212 APGSFMHPLLWIQQ
+4212 PGCFMHPLLWIQQ
-4226 MATQRGRGGNVVVI
+4226 MATQRGRGGSVVVI

-4254 LPICIKRGKWLV
+4254 LPICSKRGKWLV

-4275 WDPDLLELLDQLVK
+4275 WDPDLLQLLDQLVK

-4313 DAPHSMPGLLKRS
+4313 DAPHSMPELLKRS

-4405 LTDGAQEALQEL
+4405 LTDGAQEALEEL
-4417 AGTMLYGGHVLDS
+4417 AGMETGLSGGFKGAACRSQGLEGPLRNTAGSCASAGTMLYGGHILDS
-4430 GDAQVVKSLCQACL
+4430 GDAQVVQSLCQACL
-4444 APASPLQPGSSLQQL
+4444 APASPLQPASSLQQL
-4459 VAAVVGCPNPGNTDE
+4459 VATVVGCPNPGNTDE
-4474 EAAAATQACIEQ
+4474 EAAAATQAGIEQ
-4486 LPSPMEPAGIGLCS
+4486 LPSPMEPAGVGLCS

-4509 RSQAFLLA
+4509 RSQALLVA

-4523 LWQPRRGPCCLQ
+4523 LWQPRRAPCRPH
-4535 TEALEHLLRDGSQ
+4535 TGALEQLLRDGIQ
-4548 LVQELQ
+4548 LVQALQ
-4554 EQLTE
+4554 EQLSE

-4604 CCAQECLQGEPCS
+4604 CCAQERLQGEPCS
-4617 SRRCTT
+4617 SRRCST

-4630 GRLPSPWLPYALTS
+4630 GRLPSPWLPYALTGP
-4644 RQAPLAWLQTLKQRT
+4644 QAPPAWLQTLKQRT

-4691 VLQERARMERQELNR
+4691 VLQERARVERQELHR

-4739 WKARSGLLQ
+4739 WKAHGGLLQ

-4755 CPLPTIWIQATRL
+4755 CPLPTIWIQAARL
-4768 TWEMASAGN
+4768 TWDMASAD
-4777 TTDFPANK
+4777 TTPKLPANK
-4785 YLCPIYLGAPEVP
+4785 FLCPVYLGVPEVP
-4798 VELSSQHI
+4798 VALGSQHV

-4830 LLHCEGESST
+4830 LLRWEGDSST
-4840 GQRQHPAPS
+4840 GQRQRPAPS
-4849 ATAPSPGQPP
+4849 PRAPSPGQPP
-4859 SPSRA
+4859 PPSQA